1 MLRAVSSCIIFM
13 TAAVTAGCATS
24 QPEPQNQKV
33 MFTKNPSYVDGCT
46 PLGNISGT
54 ALYGGD
60 PQAAEKAAR
69 ALNANW
75 VLTVG
80 GVGVAY
86 HCGK

>member
-1 MLRAVSSCIIFM
+1 MLRALSGCIILM
-13 TAAVTAGCATS
+13 VAAVTEGCATS
-24 QPEPQNQKV
+24 QPDAQKV

-46 PLGNISGT
+46 PLGNISGE